1 MKNTIQMLETLSR
14 LLDKNR
20 DMLATLPDDTS
31 LLIRDAIDRAVD
43 HLKKEFPE
51 ETRPNPFDLDDKEQ
65 RVRGIITQVDT
76 MTDAM
81 QKLKRRFD
89 KLVVK
94 ECAPELN
101 DLIRD
106 MCMLSAHTTDLARLI
121 VR

>member
-1 MKNTIQMLETLSR
+1 MKETIRTLETLSK
-14 LLDKNR
+14 LLDKHR
-20 DMLATLPDDTS
+20 DTLATLPDDTS
-31 LLIRDAIDRAVD
+31 SLLQNAIDRAVD

-51 ETRPNPFDLDDKEQ
+51 EIRPNPFDLDEKEQ

-89 KLVVK
+89 KLVAR

-101 DLIRD
+101 DLVRD

-121 VR
+121 V